1 MSKKKILFIG
11 GSLNQTS
18 MVHAVASQMQDD
30 YDCWFTPF
38 FCDAGLLK
46 RLHEAGKL
54 DFSILGGKFRA
65 ATDRYFQEHQ
75 LPVDFGGQQH
85 DYDLVVTT
93 SDLVIQRTIRHKP
106 IVLIQEGMTD
116 PENLMF
122 HLCKWLRLPRYLAST
137 STTGL
142 SDAYQAF
149 CVASEGYREFF
160 IRKGVRPEKIVVTGI
175 PNFDDAVRFHRN
187 TFRFRGYVL
196 VATSDTRETFKPD
209 DRKAFIRR
217 ALGIAAGRPI
227 IFKLHPNENDARSR
241 KEIYELAPR
250 ALVLTDGNIGEM
262 IANCDALITQYSS
275 VAFIGLALGKEVHS
289 YFDLD
294 LLRRLLPLQ
303 NNGTSNRHIASVCRR
318 LLETETSTASHGLA
332 YAQAG
337 AG

>member
-1 MSKKKILFIG
+1 
-11 GSLNQTS
+11 
-18 MVHAVASQMQDD
+18 MVPVNLRPANESPRLGNR
-30 YDCWFTPF
+30 F
-38 FCDAGLLK
+38 GLVPLV
-46 RLHEAGKL
+46 
-54 DFSILGGKFRA
+54 
-65 ATDRYFQEHQ
+65 
-75 LPVDFGGQQH
+75 LPVGLANPLERLYDVRRRMDELKGGYQAPLA
-85 DYDLVVTT
+85 YALLSVVG
-93 SDLVIQRTIRHKP
+93 QAPR
-106 IVLIQEGMTD
+106 VLQSGILD
-116 PENLMF
+116 
-122 HLCKWLRLPRYLAST
+122 YLAST